1 MSPSTVPFPTA
12 NGADGGDDGGDLEQ
26 SIRRLETQMAAL
38 EERWRHM
45 PTKALLLAAVLG
57 GMAISAV
64 MATAIALTW

>member
-1 MSPSTVPFPTA
+1 MALNPLWGVLL
-12 NGADGGDDGGDLEQ
+12 GGDLR
-26 SIRRLETQMAAL
+26 SPSVVSVRRLERQLATL

-45 PTKALLLAAVLG
+45 PTKALVLAAVLG